1 MGKKPKV
8 HKSKE
13 KAIKRLKARG
23 FAHIDNTASGTTLGL
38 VDGDGFFQK
47 VLVDRRGRIRR
58 YKAVKAREIHKQRLP
73 HLQES
78 LKTLP
83 NGNFV

>member
-8 HKSKE
+8 HSSKSKS
-13 KAIKRLKARG
+13 IKRLKARG
-23 FAHIDNTASGTTLGL
+23 FAHIDNTVNGTTLGL

-47 VLVDRRGRIRR
+47 VLVDRRGHIKR
-58 YKAVKAREIHKQRLP
+58 YKAVKAREIHRQRLP
-73 HLQES
+73 HLKEALQ
-78 LKTLP
+78 TLP